1 MNVSNSPLAT
11 YYAGNTALK
20 VDPHAAKRSQEV
32 IQAIR
37 QAKEVISKPHA
48 VTEQVIEGELL
59 NKKRGTGQG
68 VADNLSGREFFAQRQ
83 FSQQVQSQAQT
94 YRANQA
100 IAEYQST
107 AQVNNSNSK
116 YLDLYV

>member
-1 MNVSNSPLAT
+1 MNVSNLPLAT
-11 YYAGNTALK
+11 YYVGNIALK

-32 IQAIR
+32 VQAIR
-37 QAKEVISKPHA
+37 QAKEVSSKPRV
-48 VTEQVIEGELL
+48 VTEQIIEGELL

-68 VADNLSGREFFAQRQ
+68 VADNLSGREFYARRQ
-83 FSQQVQSQAQT
+83 FSQQAQNQT
-94 YRANQA
+94 QIYRANQA
-100 IAEYQST
+100 IAAYQST